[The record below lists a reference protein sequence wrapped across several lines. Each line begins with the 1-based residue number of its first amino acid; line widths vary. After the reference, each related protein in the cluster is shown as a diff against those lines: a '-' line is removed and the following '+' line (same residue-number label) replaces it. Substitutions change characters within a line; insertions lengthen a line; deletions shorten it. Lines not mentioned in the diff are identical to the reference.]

1 MRLRQFQRQRSIE
14 QDKLLSATVRKHLNA
29 DALFKTVTS
38 SFEQVSE
45 TRTGK
50 PGISMKNALMSA
62 FAIFSLKDPALLA
75 FEQRGS
81 QISNQ
86 SGSDSLRLEQRVPIA
101 LPRAICKLIR
111 LIWGRSTS
119 T

>member
-1 MRLRQFQRQRSIE
+1 MRPSQFQRQRSIE

-50 PGISMKNALMSA
+50 PGISMKDALMSA
-62 FAIFSLKDPALLA
+62 FAIFSLKDPALLV
-75 FEQRGS
+75 FEHRRKAEAHNLKMIYGMKE
-81 QISNQ
+81 IPCN
-86 SGSDSLRLEQRVPIA
+86 
-101 LPRAICKLIR
+101 
-111 LIWGRSTS
+111 T
-119 T
+119 